1 MQRQFA
7 SMKRQFFES
16 GDPLRKL
23 SYFVAVS
30 IDGFIGDRSGD
41 GASFMPFV
49 DEEFVEFLKAEYPE
63 TLPTHVRRAFG
74 FEGLENKRFDTVVQ
88 GRGSY
93 RLALDADITS
103 PYGHLRE
110 YVASSTLDKSPDPN
124 VEIIS
129 GDVVGKIRELKQED
143 SEFGIWLCGGARI
156 AGELRDEVDELVIKT
171 YPVLLGAGMPMFGGG
186 VTSVIS
192 EFTLE
197 ASRVFGN
204 GVIVRTYRRKR

>member
-1 MQRQFA
+1 M
-7 SMKRQFFES
+7 
-16 GDPLRKL
+16 RKL
-23 SYFVAVS
+23 VYFVAVS

-41 GASFMPFV
+41 AESFMPFV
-49 DEEFVEFLKAEYPE
+49 DEEFLEFLKTEYPE
-63 TLPTHVRRAFG
+63 TISVEGRRALG
-74 FEGLENKRFDTVVQ
+74 VGDLPNKHFDTVVQ

-110 YVASSTLDKSPDPN
+110 YVASRTLDKSPDPN

-129 GDVVGKIRELKQED
+129 GDIVGKIRELKQEESAFD
-143 SEFGIWLCGGARI
+143 IWLCGGARI

-171 YPVLLGAGMPMFGGG
+171 YPVLLGAGMPMFDGGENEG
-186 VTSVIS
+186 AESVIS
-192 EFTLE
+192 EFTLD

-204 GVIVRTYRRKR
+204 GLVVRTYRRKR